1 MRIVMLVFTAILAS
15 TRMPALAQTVI
26 DIESQKV
33 ASPQVQDQGQPQP
46 QPQPQ
51 AQPQQA
57 PAQTQEGSPPGS
69 SSRYSF
75 NRVDNGFLRLDN
87 ESGQVA
93 YCNPRAVGWA
103 CQAVAIDRA
112 ALEAEIASLQK
123 QVALLQKLDVEIVQ
137 LQDEVASLKKE
148 IAVLKGPPPPRPP
161 ADLTPPRDKGD
172 DVTIKLPTDE
182 EFARARDF
190 IEKTWRHLMEM
201 IVTIQKDMM
210 RKG

>member
-1 MRIVMLVFTAILAS
+1 MRIVMLVLTAILAS

-26 DIESQKV
+26 DIENQRT
-33 ASPQVQDQGQPQP
+33 ASPQVQDQG
-46 QPQPQ
+46 Q

-57 PAQTQEGSPPGS
+57 PAQTQESSPPAS

-93 YCNPRAVGWA
+93 YCNPRPVGWA
-103 CQAVAIDRA
+103 CQAVAIDHV
-112 ALEAEIASLQK
+112 ALEAEVASLQK
-123 QVALLQKLDVEIVQ
+123 QIASLKKLDAEIVQ
-137 LQDEVASLKKE
+137 LQDEVGSLKKE

-161 ADLTPPRDKGD
+161 TDLTPPRDKGD

-182 EFARARDF
+182 EFARARNF

-201 IVTIQKDMM
+201 IVTVQKDMM
-210 RKG
+210 HKG

>member
-1 MRIVMLVFTAILAS
+1 MRIVMLVLTAFLAS
-15 TRMPALAQTVI
+15 AGTPALAQTVI
-26 DIESQKV
+26 DIESQKAV
-33 ASPQVQDQGQPQP
+33 SPQVEDQG
-46 QPQPQ
+46 Q

-57 PAQTQEGSPPGS
+57 PAQTQESLPPVS

-93 YCNPRAVGWA
+93 YCNPLAVGWA
-103 CQAVAIDRA
+103 CQAVAIDHA
-112 ALEAEIASLQK
+112 VLETEIASLQK
-123 QVALLQKLDVEIVQ
+123 QVASLKKLDAEIVQ

-148 IAVLKGPPPPRPP
+148 ITVLKGPPPPRPP
-161 ADLTPPRDKGD
+161 ADLAPPRDKGG
-172 DVTIKLPTDE
+172 DVTIKLPTDV

-190 IEKTWRHLMEM
+190 IEKTWRHLREM
-201 IVTIQKDMM
+201 IVTMQKDMM

>member
-1 MRIVMLVFTAILAS
+1 MRIVMLVLTAILAS

-26 DIESQKV
+26 DIENQKA
-33 ASPQVQDQGQPQP
+33 ASPQLQDQG
-46 QPQPQ
+46 Q
-51 AQPQQA
+51 AQPQQG
-57 PAQTQEGSPPGS
+57 PAQTQESSPPAS

-103 CQAVAIDRA
+103 CQAVAIDHA

-123 QVALLQKLDVEIVQ
+123 QVASLKKLDAEIVQ
-137 LQDEVASLKKE
+137 LQDAVASLKKE
-148 IAVLKGPPPPRPP
+148 IAVLQGPPPPRPP

-190 IEKTWRHLMEM
+190 MEKTWHHLMEM
-201 IVTIQKDMM
+201 IVTVQKDMM

>member
-1 MRIVMLVFTAILAS
+1 MRIVMLVLTLIFAS
-15 TRMPALAQTVI
+15 TGASALAQNAI
-26 DIESQKV
+26 DVESQKA
-33 ASPQVQDQGQPQP
+33 ASPQVEDQGRIQS
-46 QPQPQ
+46 
-51 AQPQQA
+51 QQA
-57 PAQTQEGSPPGS
+57 PAQTQESAPPAS

-75 NRVDNGFLRLDN
+75 SRVDNGFLRLDN

-103 CQAVAIDRA
+103 CQAVAIDQA

-123 QVALLQKLDVEIVQ
+123 QVALLKKLDAEIVQ

-148 IAVLKGPPPPRPP
+148 IAALKGPPPPRPP
-161 ADLTPPRDKGD
+161 ADLAPPHDKGG
-172 DVTIKLPTDE
+172 DVTIKMPMDE

-201 IVTIQKDMM
+201 IVTMQKDMM

>member
-1 MRIVMLVFTAILAS
+1 M
-15 TRMPALAQTVI
+15 
-26 DIESQKV
+26 
-33 ASPQVQDQGQPQP
+33 
-46 QPQPQ
+46 
-51 AQPQQA
+51 
-57 PAQTQEGSPPGS
+57 
-69 SSRYSF
+69 
-75 NRVDNGFLRLDN
+75 RLDN

-103 CQAVAIDRA
+103 CQAVAIDHA

-123 QVALLQKLDVEIVQ
+123 QVASLKKLDAEIVQ

-161 ADLTPPRDKGD
+161 ADLTPPRDKGG

>member
-1 MRIVMLVFTAILAS
+1 MRIVMLVLTTILAS
-15 TRMPALAQTVI
+15 AGTPALAQAVVDT
-26 DIESQKV
+26 ENQKA
-33 ASPQVQDQGQPQP
+33 ASPQVQDQGR
-46 QPQPQ
+46 
-51 AQPQQA
+51 AQPQQP
-57 PAQTQEGSPPGS
+57 PAQAQESSPPS
-69 SSRYSF
+69 SPSRYSF
-75 NRVDNGFLRLDN
+75 SRVDNGFLRLDN

-93 YCNPRAVGWA
+93 YCNLRAVGWA
-103 CQAVAIDRA
+103 CQTVSIDHA

-123 QVALLQKLDVEIVQ
+123 QVAPLKKLDAEIVQ

-148 IAVLKGPPPPRPP
+148 IAVLKEPPPPRPRS
-161 ADLTPPRDKGD
+161 DLAPPHDKGG

-182 EFARARDF
+182 EFALARDF

>member
-1 MRIVMLVFTAILAS
+1 MRIVMLVLTAFLAS
-15 TRMPALAQTVI
+15 TGTLALAQTVI
-26 DIESQKV
+26 DIESEKA
-33 ASPQVQDQGQPQP
+33 ASPQVQDQGLAQPQP
-46 QPQPQ
+46 QL
-51 AQPQQA
+51 QQL
-57 PAQTQEGSPPGS
+57 PAQTQESSPPAS

-75 NRVDNGFLRLDN
+75 SRVDNGFLRLDN

-103 CQAVAIDRA
+103 CQAVAIDHA
-112 ALEAEIASLQK
+112 ALETEIASLQK
-123 QVALLQKLDVEIVQ
+123 QVTSLKKLDAEIVQ

-148 IAVLKGPPPPRPP
+148 IAVLKEPPPPRPR
-161 ADLTPPRDKGD
+161 ADLEPPHDKGG

>member
-1 MRIVMLVFTAILAS
+1 MRIVMLVLTAFLAS
-15 TRMPALAQTVI
+15 AGTPALAQTVI
-26 DIESQKV
+26 DIESQKA
-33 ASPQVQDQGQPQP
+33 ASPQVPDQG
-46 QPQPQ
+46 Q

-57 PAQTQEGSPPGS
+57 PAQTQESLPPVS

-93 YCNPRAVGWA
+93 YCNPLAAGWA
-103 CQAVAIDRA
+103 CQAVAIDHA
-112 ALEAEIASLQK
+112 VLETEIASLQK
-123 QVALLQKLDVEIVQ
+123 QVASLKKLDAEIVQ

-148 IAVLKGPPPPRPP
+148 IIVLKGPPPPRPP
-161 ADLTPPRDKGD
+161 ADLTLPRDKGG
-172 DVTIKLPTDE
+172 DVTIKLPTDG

-190 IEKTWRHLMEM
+190 IEKTWRHLREM
-201 IVTIQKDMM
+201 IVTMQKDMM

>member
-1 MRIVMLVFTAILAS
+1 MRIVMLVLTAILAS

-26 DIESQKV
+26 DIENQRA
-33 ASPQVQDQGQPQP
+33 ASPQLQDQG
-46 QPQPQ
+46 Q
-51 AQPQQA
+51 AQPQQG
-57 PAQTQEGSPPGS
+57 PAQTQESSPPAS

-103 CQAVAIDRA
+103 CQAVAIDHA

-123 QVALLQKLDVEIVQ
+123 QVASLKKLDAEIVQ
-137 LQDEVASLKKE
+137 LQDAVASLKKE
-148 IAVLKGPPPPRPP
+148 IAVLQGPPPPRPP

-190 IEKTWRHLMEM
+190 MEKTWHHLMEM
-201 IVTIQKDMM
+201 IVTVQKDMM

>member
-1 MRIVMLVFTAILAS
+1 MRIVMLVLTAFLAS
-15 TRMPALAQTVI
+15 AGTPALAQTVI
-26 DIESQKV
+26 DIESQKA
-33 ASPQVQDQGQPQP
+33 ASPQVQDQGR
-46 QPQPQ
+46 

-57 PAQTQEGSPPGS
+57 PAQTQESLPPVS

-87 ESGQVA
+87 ENGQVA
-93 YCNPRAVGWA
+93 YCNPLAVGWA
-103 CQAVAIDRA
+103 CQAVAIDHA
-112 ALEAEIASLQK
+112 VLETEIASLQK
-123 QVALLQKLDVEIVQ
+123 QVASLKKLDAEIVQ

-148 IAVLKGPPPPRPP
+148 ITVLKGPPPPRPP
-161 ADLTPPRDKGD
+161 ADLTPPRDKG

-190 IEKTWRHLMEM
+190 IEKTWRHLREM
-201 IVTIQKDMM
+201 IVTMQKDMM

>member
-1 MRIVMLVFTAILAS
+1 MRIVMLVLTAILAS
-15 TRMPALAQTVI
+15 TGMPALAQTVI
-26 DIESQKV
+26 DIESQRA
-33 ASPQVQDQGQPQP
+33 ASPQVQDQGQ
-46 QPQPQ
+46 
-51 AQPQQA
+51 AQPLQ
-57 PAQTQEGSPPGS
+57 PSAQTQENSSPAS

-93 YCNPRAVGWA
+93 YCNPRATGWA
-103 CQAVAIDRA
+103 CQAVEIDHA

-123 QVALLQKLDVEIVQ
+123 QVASLKKLDAEIIQ
-137 LQDEVASLKKE
+137 LQGEVASLKKE

-172 DVTIKLPTDE
+172 DVTIKLPTDQ
-182 EFARARDF
+182 EFARAREF
-190 IEKTWRHLMEM
+190 IEKTWRHLVEM